1 MNVNTQGSK
10 AIILAMLVVVGVSAT
25 AFLYILNSSENQ
37 TNTPNTSGIESL
49 RILGNS
55 SDLIYPELME
65 AYFYQEINEWL
76 VSASFLDDSEGWE
89 NPELYERTF
98 SVSDENVTAI
108 DDVLKDSLSQTHASE
123 DQVLS
128 ILDLNPHVGFG
139 IEIIY
144 TDGSWIYLCTFQ
156 TEKGHIIKKIGS
168 GTLDTNLLDG
178 TLLEPVAALEGLVTI
193 IRAVI
198 SSNMS

>member
-108 DDVLKDSLSQTHASE
+108 DDALNEALSQTHASE

-156 TEKGHIIKKIGS
+156 TEKGHIIKKSGS

-178 TLLEPVAALEGLVTI
+178 TLLEPVAALEGLVSI

-198 SSNMS
+198 SSNMN

>member
-1 MNVNTQGSK
+1 MNTQGSK

-25 AFLYILNSSENQ
+25 AFWYILNSSENQ
-37 TNTPNTSGIESL
+37 MNTPNTSGIESL

-55 SDLIYPELME
+55 SDIIYPELME
-65 AYFYQEINEWL
+65 AFFYQESYEWL

-89 NPELYERTF
+89 NPELYERAF

-108 DDVLKDSLSQTHASE
+108 DDALNDALSQTHISE

-128 ILDLNPHVGFG
+128 VLDLNPHVGFG

-156 TEKGHIIKKIGS
+156 TEKGHIILKSGS
-168 GTLDTNLLDG
+168 GAPDTNLLNG
-178 TLLEPVAALEGLVTI
+178 ELLEPVAALEGLVTVI
-193 IRAVI
+193 QAVL
-198 SSNMS
+198 SSGMN

>member
-37 TNTPNTSGIESL
+37 TNTPNTSGIETL
-49 RILGNS
+49 RIFGNS
-55 SDLIYPELME
+55 SDIIYPELME
-65 AYFYQEINEWL
+65 AFFHQELYEWL

-89 NPELYERTF
+89 NPELYERVF
-98 SVSDENVTAI
+98 GVSDENVTAI
-108 DDVLKDSLSQTHASE
+108 DDALSDALSQTHASE

-156 TEKGHIIKKIGS
+156 TEKGHIIKKSGS

-178 TLLEPVAALEGLVTI
+178 TLLEPVAALEGLVNI
-193 IRAVI
+193 IQAVF